1 MAFNVTSNFTG
12 KAAGFYISAALQSVV
27 SLDYLTMIE
36 NIKLQSNIQRMSLT
50 ADGAGNGPVTAATCG
65 FVTAG
70 DLDLTEKVLTT
81 ANNQVNLELCKA
93 NLLSSWEALQMRA
106 GAGAPPPASFDD
118 YVISYMGEIIA
129 SATETSIWA
138 GVANAGGDFIGFTG
152 AGAAGWLRAGAP
164 DPAIQAVLSGGGGVA
179 PTATTILDDL
189 QVAVDAIP
197 AAVIGKDDLHIYIN
211 QQNWHMYI
219 QAVSA
224 LTGFPYGNMSDDYY
238 KQFNGIKIAVV
249 NGLQNAAIVVAEKS
263 NLFFGT
269 DLLSDG
275 LGSSPRINLLDMSSL
290 DGSDNMR
297 MVCRYSAGT
306 QTGVGSDCVL
316 VS

>member
-1 MAFNVTSNFTG
+1 MAFTATSNYAG
-12 KAAGFYISAALQSVV
+12 KAAGFYISGALQSVV

-36 NIKLQSNIQRMSLT
+36 NIKLQSNIQVMDAT
-50 ADGAGNGPVTAATCG
+50 VTPVAAATCD
-65 FVTAG
+65 FNDAG
-70 DLDLTEKVLTT
+70 TLALTEKVLTP
-81 ANNQVNLELCKA
+81 ANNQINLDLCKA
-93 NLLSSWEALQMRA
+93 TLLSSWEAMQMRA

-118 YVISYMGEIIA
+118 YVISYMGEVIA

-152 AGAAGWLRAGAP
+152 AGAAGWLRNGNDATVN
-164 DPAIQAVLSGGGGVA
+164 QAVLTGGAGVA
-179 PTATTILDDL
+179 PVVGTILADL
-189 QVAVDAIP
+189 QATVDAIP
-197 AAVIGKDDLHIYIN
+197 AAVIGKEDLYIFIN
-211 QQNWHMYI
+211 QQNWQLYI

-224 LTGFPYGNMSDDYY
+224 LTGFPYGNMSDEYSR
-238 KQFNGIKIAVV
+238 QFNGIKIAVV
-249 NGLQNAAIVVAEKS
+249 NGLQNAAIVVAAKS

-275 LGSSPRINLLDMSSL
+275 LSSSPRIQLLDMANL

-306 QTGVGSDCVL
+306 QTGVGADLVL
-316 VS
+316 CS